1 MTYNII
7 YSCREANNNNSPLA
21 DMRLSNNNT
30 YYMAEVAPPSSP
42 MRQTSSPG
50 PHAAGGM
57 HQPLRGHVHHR
68 LHPRYARTTEGHGCA
83 LPVLVVMCI

>member
-1 MTYNII
+1 MT
-7 YSCREANNNNSPLA
+7 
-21 DMRLSNNNT
+21 DMRLSNSNT

-50 PHAAGGM
+50 PHVAGGM

-68 LHPRYARTTEGHGCA
+68 LHPR
-83 LPVLVVMCI
+83 